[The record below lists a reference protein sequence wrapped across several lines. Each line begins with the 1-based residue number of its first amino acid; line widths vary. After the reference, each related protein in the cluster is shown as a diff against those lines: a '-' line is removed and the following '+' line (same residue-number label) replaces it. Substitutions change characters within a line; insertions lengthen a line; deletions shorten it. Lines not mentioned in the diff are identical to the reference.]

1 MKAAF
6 EGGAGLHAAWATND
20 RVTSY
25 LVENL
30 PDALW
35 EQGVPGSPRKTVR
48 GILAHVH
55 NSRCAWIKALGAK
68 QGVAVPAR
76 VDPRR
81 VTRAQLAR
89 ALARSGR
96 GIAAVLDLGLARGGA
111 VPRALW
117 QNFPPD
123 VVHYV
128 CYFVAHEAHHR
139 GQIVMLARQLG
150 APLRDIGNGLWQW
163 NVRARERADE
173 RERTRGRGRARSR

>member
-1 MKAAF
+1 MNAGF
-6 EGGAGLHAAWATND
+6 EGGAGLHAAWRTND
-20 RVTSY
+20 RVTTY
-25 LVENL
+25 LVKSL

-35 EQGVPGSPRKTVR
+35 KQAVPGYTRKTVR
-48 GILAHVH
+48 DILAHIH
-55 NSRCAWIKALGAK
+55 NSRSSWIKALGATH
-68 QGVAVPAR
+68 GVAVPAR

-89 ALARSGR
+89 ALVRSGR

-150 APLRDIGNGLWQW
+150 HPIREVGNGLWQW
-163 NVRARERADE
+163 NVRAKERAD
-173 RERTRGRGRARSR
+173 GRAPARPARG

>member
-6 EGGAGLHAAWATND
+6 EGGGGLHAAWRTND
-20 RVTSY
+20 RVTAY
-25 LVENL
+25 LVESL

-35 EQGVPGSPRKTVR
+35 EQAVPGCPRKTVR

-55 NSRCAWIKALGAK
+55 NSRSSWIKALGAK
-68 QGVAVPAR
+68 HGVAVPAR
-76 VDPRR
+76 VDPQR

-139 GQIVMLARQLG
+139 GQIALVARQLG
-150 APLRDIGNGLWQW
+150 HPLKEIGYGLWQW
-163 NVRARERADE
+163 TVRAKERPA
-173 RERTRGRGRARSR
+173 RPARGVGRRP